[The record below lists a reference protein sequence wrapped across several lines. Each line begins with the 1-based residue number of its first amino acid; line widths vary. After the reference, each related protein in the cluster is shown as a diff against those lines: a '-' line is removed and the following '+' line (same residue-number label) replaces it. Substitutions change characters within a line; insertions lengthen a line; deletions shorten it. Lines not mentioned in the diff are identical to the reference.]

1 MISKFIR
8 PLDMPL
14 LQVYKNILQVTA
26 IACCLFGC
34 HAGNGSGND
43 SGTVSGNEQADTT
56 AQVIRAKQASAISC
70 EGNLPARPGISQVV
84 VTAIKAGKTSHLG
97 MVWIPAGAFTM
108 GSTDR
113 EGRPDEYPAHTVRVD
128 GFWADANEVTNAQFH
143 KFVEATG
150 YVTTAE
156 TKPDWAELKK
166 QVPPGTPK
174 PADSLLV
181 ASSLVFTPPHHPV
194 PLDDVS
200 QWWSWKKGADWK
212 HPQGPGSSLIGKDNY
227 PVVQVSWDDAR
238 AYARWAGK
246 RLPTEAEWEYAAR
259 GGLKDKPYPWGSE
272 DVTAGKP
279 KANTWQGSFPNRNTQ
294 WDGYYGLAPV
304 RSFAPNGY
312 GLYDVAGNVW
322 EWCYDWY
329 DANYYAGLA
338 GHITNNPTG
347 PVSGNDPMDPS
358 APKRVVRGGSFLCN
372 ASYCKGYRVTS
383 RMKTSPD
390 TGLEHTGFRC
400 VASE

>member
-1 MISKFIR
+1 
-8 PLDMPL
+8 MPSRTSSYSNI
-14 LQVYKNILQVTA
+14 LQAKNILRAAV
-26 IACCLFGC
+26 IACCLSGC
-34 HAGNGSGND
+34 H
-43 SGTVSGNEQADTT
+43 SGTGDSDSPVTGQSDTSQTT
-56 AQVIRAKQASAISC
+56 AQLIKAKQASALSC
-70 EGNLPARPGISQVV
+70 EGNLPARPGLAQAAFRTI
-84 VTAIKAGKTSHLG
+84 APGKTSHDG
-97 MVWIPAGAFTM
+97 MVWIPGGAFTM
-108 GSTDR
+108 GATDR
-113 EGRPDEYPAHTVRVD
+113 EGRPDEYPAHTVRVR
-128 GFWADANEVTNAQFH
+128 GFWADANEVTNAQFR

-150 YVTTAE
+150 YITTAE
-156 TKPDWAELKK
+156 TKPDWEELKK

-174 PADSLLV
+174 PPDSLLV
-181 ASSLVFTPPHHPV
+181 ASSLVFTPPNHPV

-200 QWWSWKKGADWK
+200 QWWSWRKGADWK
-212 HPQGPGSSLIGKDNY
+212 HPRGPGSSIAGKDNY

-238 AYARWAGK
+238 AYAKWAGK

-272 DVTAGKP
+272 DITEGKP
-279 KANTWQGSFPNRNTQ
+279 KANTWQGNFPNHNTQ

-304 RSFAPNGY
+304 RSFTPNGY

-322 EWCYDWY
+322 EWCSDWY

-338 GHITNNPTG
+338 GQTADNPTG
-347 PVSGNDPMDPS
+347 PASSNDPMEPGT
-358 APKRVVRGGSFLCN
+358 PKRVVRGGSFLCN